1 MRIDQ
6 DISRGNDM
14 HRGPVLRNSL
24 IVALPQVVILV
35 VAAVL
40 VLCLPPLQWARGAE
54 RGDGAA
60 GQASAID
67 RPDNAATKND
77 EPSDAAAGDSA
88 ATSGPSD
95 HKEMADSR
103 EISVLIEQLGDPAYS
118 VRQRATK
125 RLVELGIITQPLLI
139 QALEDDDAEVRSR
152 AGQVLAQVVE
162 ADFRL
167 RLEAFKNDLEGRQQ
181 HTLPCWGRFSQAF
194 GQDKVSRML
203 FVEMQLSEPALL
215 EALDSNPKLA
225 SELFVMRI
233 QSIRQALQFP
243 PRDGTGPATISLGTI
258 CSLLLVSAAD
268 GVTVSDQ
275 DAGQL
280 SALFKQ
286 SSLQRILHDH
296 VGSVILKKML
306 GAWIVHNS
314 SSVLAHQNFDLAFT
328 LDLKEGLDLG
338 LKLLANEGRGQP
350 PAIRQDAL
358 LAIAR
363 FGDHTHIALV
373 EPLLKDADFCSPQ
386 QVNDPRQP
394 QSQIRDVALAV
405 LIHLSGQELKAYG
418 LDHVPPHSP
427 TVFQPGMIAFTDPL
441 MRKAALRKWE
451 LWAGRGGAA
460 PADKPAAGKGV
471 PQQPADAKPNESP
484 SSIPASSGANTPAP
498 AAPAAPPPGAPAAKS
513 DQPTAPR
520 PAELVP

>member
-1 MRIDQ
+1 
-6 DISRGNDM
+6 M
-14 HRGPVLRNSL
+14 HRGPVLRNAL

-35 VAAVL
+35 VAAIL
-40 VLCLPPLQWARGAE
+40 ALCLPPLQSARGAE
-54 RGDGAA
+54 RVEAAA
-60 GQASAID
+60 GQASAAD
-67 RPDNAATKND
+67 RADNAAVKND
-77 EPSDAAAGDSA
+77 EASDAAAGDSA
-88 ATSGPSD
+88 APSGPSD

-103 EISVLIEQLGDPAYS
+103 EISVLIDQLGDPAYS

-125 RLVELGIITQPLLI
+125 RLVELGIITQPLLT

-162 ADFRL
+162 ADFRR

-233 QSIRQALQFP
+233 QSIRQSLQFP
-243 PRDGTGPATISLGTI
+243 PRDGSGPATISLGTI

-275 DAGQL
+275 DALQL
-280 SALFKQ
+280 SGLFKQ
-286 SSLQRILHDH
+286 SAFQRILHAH

-314 SSVLAHQNFDLAFT
+314 SSALAHQNFDLAFT

-338 LKLLANEGRGQP
+338 LKLLANEGRGQT

-358 LAIAR
+358 LAIGR

-386 QVNDPRQP
+386 QGNDPR

-427 TVFQPGMIAFTDPL
+427 TVFQPGMIAFADPL
-441 MRKAALRKWE
+441 MRTEALRKWE
-451 LWAGRGGAA
+451 LWAGRDGAA
-460 PADKPAAGKGV
+460 PSSKPAAGKDV
-471 PQQPADAKPNESP
+471 PQQPADAKPNDSP
-484 SSIPASSGANTPAP
+484 SNVPAAAGANTPAP